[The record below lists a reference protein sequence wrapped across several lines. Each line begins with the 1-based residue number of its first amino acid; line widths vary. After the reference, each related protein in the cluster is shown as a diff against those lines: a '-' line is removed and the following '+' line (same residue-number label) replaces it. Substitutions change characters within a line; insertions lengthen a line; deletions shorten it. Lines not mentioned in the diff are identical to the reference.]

1 VRLPSW
7 NRYVSRHCPHGTRRR
22 KDARRMAEE
31 KVVLS
36 DASPLIGLAVAD
48 AFDILRRLFK
58 TVSITDAVRR
68 EVTAR
73 KTLPGAREVKQGM
86 DDGWI
91 ERVPDPRKGLLF
103 PTLGRGETTT
113 LNVALHAGPQ
123 CLVLMDDAAARAEAR
138 ARGIA
143 VTGTAGVLLVARRRK
158 LIPAVRPRLE
168 KLFAAGFRMSPGVIG
183 TILEEAGES

>member
-1 VRLPSW
+1 
-7 NRYVSRHCPHGTRRR
+7 
-22 KDARRMAEE
+22 MAEE
-31 KVVLS
+31 KIVLS
-36 DASPLIGLAVAD
+36 DTSPLIGLAVAD
-48 AFDILRRLFK
+48 AFEILRRLF
-58 TVSITDAVRR
+58 TTISITESVRR

-73 KTLPGAREVKQGM
+73 KTLPGAAEVRQGI

-91 ERVPDPRKGLLF
+91 QRLRDPRAGLSF
-103 PTLGRGETTT
+103 PTLGPGETTI
-113 LNVALHAGPQ
+113 LNVALRVAPQ
-123 CLVLMDDAAARAEAR
+123 CLVLMDDAAARAEAH

-183 TILEEAGES
+183 AILEESGES